1 MSGRPRTARGA
12 TGRDGGKESDIEAD
26 LLARIVESVKKAKDA
41 NDNAQRA
48 GREIMALEE
57 DIKSAGGT
65 SRLNLCLEL
74 MLKEDRAVTRS
85 TSSSRWSLQRQDE
98 IC

>member
-12 TGRDGGKESDIEAD
+12 TSRDGGKESDIEAD

-57 DIKSAGGT
+57 DIKNAGGT
-65 SRLNLCLEL
+65 SRLDLSSYL
-74 MLKEDRAVTRS
+74 MLKEDRSITRS
-85 TSSSRWSLQRQDE
+85 TSSSR
-98 IC
+98 